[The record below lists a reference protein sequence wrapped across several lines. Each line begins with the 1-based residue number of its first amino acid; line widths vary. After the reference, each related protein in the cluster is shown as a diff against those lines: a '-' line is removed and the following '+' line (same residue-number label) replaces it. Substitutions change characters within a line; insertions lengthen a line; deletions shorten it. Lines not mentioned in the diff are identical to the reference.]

1 MAGKG
6 GGAWKVAYADFVTA
20 MMAFFLVMWI
30 VAQSDQAKEAI
41 AHHFSDPFAK
51 ESDEDG
57 TAHQKPPKHPAP
69 ARITD
74 HPEHEKEAGGSH
86 SVLLTT
92 QGGDRTSIGTVI
104 HFADD
109 SAELDE
115 EALRRLTE
123 IAPLL
128 VGKPQKVEVRG
139 HSSRRPL
146 TAGSPFS
153 DHWHVSYQR
162 CLAVMAE
169 LEKLRIPHERL
180 RLSQAAG
187 YEPLASPDE
196 QFPGGGYA
204 RVEVSLLNETT
215 GAKVAQ
221 HGGTTK
227 ARVKVTE
234 THHAPQHAPAKSSGS
249 HGEKSR
255 SEKSSAHGAPN
266 AGKHSDDGHST
277 KAAAASKG
285 H

>member
-30 VAQSDQAKEAI
+30 VAQSEQTKEAI
-41 AHHFSDPFAK
+41 ANHFSDPFAK

-57 TAHQKPPKHPAP
+57 TVHQRPPRHPAP
-69 ARITD
+69 ARTSD
-74 HPEHEKEAGGSH
+74 HPEHEREAGGSH

-92 QGGDRTSIGTVI
+92 QGGERTSIGTVI

-109 SAELDE
+109 SASLDDE
-115 EALRRLTE
+115 GRRRLAE

-128 VGKPQKVEVRG
+128 VGKPQKIELRG

-146 TAGSPFS
+146 APDGPFG
-153 DHWHVSYQR
+153 DHWQLAYQR
-162 CLAVMAE
+162 CQAVMAE
-169 LEKLRIPHERL
+169 MQKLKIPAERL

-187 YEPLASPDE
+187 FEPLANPDD
-196 QFPGGGYA
+196 QLSGGGYA

-215 GAKVAQ
+215 GMKLAQ

-227 ARVKVTE
+227 GRPKVTE
-234 THHAPQHAPAKSSGS
+234 AKHSPQHDAHDSQNSHGKAQHAPA
-249 HGEKSR
+249 
-255 SEKSSAHGAPN
+255 
-266 AGKHSDDGHST
+266 T
-277 KAAAASKG
+277 KAAHGTAAKSKADDHAPAASKHG

>member
-30 VAQSDQAKEAI
+30 VAQSEQMKEAI
-41 AHHFSDPFAK
+41 AHHFNDPFAK
-51 ESDEDG
+51 ESEEDG
-57 TAHQKPPKHPAP
+57 TAHQRPPRHPAP

-74 HPEHEKEAGGSH
+74 RPQHEKEAGGSH

-92 QGGDRTSIGTVI
+92 KGGERTSIGTVV
-104 HFADD
+104 HFAED
-109 SAELDE
+109 SAVLDK
-115 EALRRLTE
+115 EAQRRLAE

-128 VGKPQKVEVRG
+128 IGKPQKIELRG

-146 TAGSPFS
+146 PEGSAFT
-153 DHWHVSYQR
+153 DHWQLSYQR
-162 CLAVMAE
+162 CLAVMAG
-169 LEKLRIPHERL
+169 LEKLGISRERI

-196 QFPGGGYA
+196 QSTGGGYA

-215 GAKVAQ
+215 GVKFAERGSASKPPI
-221 HGGTTK
+221 
-227 ARVKVTE
+227 KVTE
-234 THHAPQHAPAKSSGS
+234 TSRVPPAGDRATGTVSVADREAPSGHS
-249 HGEKSR
+249 VAAGEKR
-255 SEKSSAHGAPN
+255 TG
-266 AGKHSDDGHST
+266 DGPAT
-277 KAAAASKG
+277 KPTTENKG